1 MNSFS
6 DAAEDLKWQEKT
18 FQTME
23 SLLLIHLKTSL
34 NVGNLD
40 HIILNCDIDFSKAHK
55 GVYDL
60 SFPLNCVILET
71 ACEKKSKNLSDLTPL
86 M

>member
-1 MNSFS
+1 
-6 DAAEDLKWQEKT
+6 
-18 FQTME
+18 ME

-40 HIILNCDIDFSKAHK
+40 HIILNSDIDFSKAHK

-60 SFPLNCVILET
+60 CFPLNFVILET
-71 ACEKKSKNLSDLTPL
+71 ACEKKSKYLSDLTPL